1 MQPTTLPRRADAA
14 LRAFLILTFGLPLLF
29 TACGGGGGGAPVQ
42 PPPASY
48 DLVYDH
54 EAANG
59 TRSVWRL
66 RLDGSPSEPVP
77 GGENAMRPHPRADG
91 RSLVFSSQPPT
102 AQDVS
107 QLLLLENLTPPARRL
122 SLDAN
127 VLEREIVYAP
137 DGQRVAFVSR
147 RDEPEGADVF
157 TADLVDGELRNV
169 RNLTP
174 GATSGASFDVTP
186 AWSPDG
192 GRIAFT
198 SYRSGGVATLW
209 TMRAD
214 GGDVQQITVLP
225 ATGDVGDFFPVWSP
239 DGSLLAFQRRNREQV
254 RIGLVPATGGQPA
267 LFEFA
272 GKAFTPAWSPD
283 GRLLAFAGEV
293 DGELDLYLRSA
304 DGGDTPLRF
313 PHPGPDRNPAWIRR

>member
-1 MQPTTLPRRADAA
+1 M
-14 LRAFLILTFGLPLLF
+14 LL
-29 TACGGGGGGAPVQ
+29 TACGGGGGGAPVSTP
-42 PPPASY
+42 PPPAGY
-48 DLVYDH
+48 DLVFDH

-59 TRSVWRL
+59 ARSVQRL
-66 RLDGSPSEPVP
+66 RFDGSPPEPVP

-91 RSLVFSSQPPT
+91 RSLVFASQSPST
-102 AQDVS
+102 QHVS

-127 VLEREIVYAP
+127 VIEREIVYAP
-137 DGQRVAFVSR
+137 DGERVAFLSR
-147 RDEPEGADVF
+147 RDEPDGADVF
-157 TADLVDGELRNV
+157 TADLVAGELRNV

-174 GATSGASFDVTP
+174 GATSGNSLDVTP

-192 GRIAFT
+192 ARIAFT

-214 GGDVQQITVLP
+214 GSDVRQLTDVPRNGD
-225 ATGDVGDFFPVWSP
+225 DGDFFPVWSP
-239 DGSLLAFQRRNREQV
+239 DGSLLAFQRFQREQV

-267 LFEFA
+267 LFEFE

-293 DGELDLYLRSA
+293 NGELDLYVRSV